1 MLERPVLEPSGC
13 GRDGER
19 EPTNPKWTNRR
30 SEEDIRLW
38 RERGLSGSV
47 LKSSDNCVAVDRRG
61 IHPTSPRSIVGMLGL
76 GGFPATSLLPTE
88 LLLVSE

>member
-61 IHPTSPRSIVGMLGL
+61 IHPISPRSSVGMVT
-76 GGFPATSLLPTE
+76 FPATSLLSIE
-88 LLLVSE
+88 LLLISE